1 MQFTNW
7 YFLLCIPVL
16 IYIFT
21 IFIGKKKHAL
31 KFSSVQLL
39 KSAGLRKTI
48 KHKIGKYIILA
59 GLILLIAALAR
70 PQLPEK
76 DAPVQQKGIDI
87 SLVLDVSGS
96 MQSVDFEPNRLEVAR
111 HTLQDFVDERPQDR
125 LSFIVFAGTAY
136 TRVPLTLDHNIIKE
150 SLGEVSSE
158 SVNEE
163 GTAIGMAI
171 SVGLNRLK
179 KSEAASKI
187 LILVTD
193 GDNNAGTINP
203 DTASELAKDM
213 GVKIYTIGVGTDKT
227 IIPVQDAFGGTQYQ
241 QSEGGLNEPLLQKAA
256 DVTGGQYYRAKD
268 SKALSQIFT
277 NINMLEKSEFNQ
289 DNFHQYTEL
298 AFMLIQIALIL
309 LLAGIFLDRYYY
321 IQVP

>member
-1 MQFTNW
+1 MIQFASW
-7 YFLLCIPVL
+7 YFLLFIPL
-16 IYIFT
+16 IIYM
-21 IFIGKKKHAL
+21 FIVFLGKKKPAL

-59 GLILLIAALAR
+59 GLILLIIALAR
-70 PQLPEK
+70 PQLERE

-87 SLVLDVSGS
+87 ALVLDVSGS
-96 MQSVDFEPNRLEVAR
+96 MLSVDFEPNRLEVAR
-111 HTLQDFVDERPQDR
+111 HTLQEFIDERAQDR

-136 TRVPLTLDHNIIKE
+136 TRVPLTLDHNIIKQ

-203 DTASELAKDM
+203 DTASELARDM
-213 GVKIYTIGVGTDKT
+213 GVKVYTIGVGTDKT
-227 IIPVQDAFGGTQYQ
+227 ILPVETFGGTQYQ
-241 QSEGGLNEPLLQKAA
+241 QSEGGLNEALLQKTAE
-256 DVTGGQYYRAKD
+256 VTGGQYFRAKD
-268 SKALSQIFT
+268 SKALSLIFD
-277 NINMLEKSEFNQ
+277 NINLLEKSDFNQ
-289 DNFHQYTEL
+289 DNFRQYTEL
-298 AFMLIQIALIL
+298 AFLLIQIALVL